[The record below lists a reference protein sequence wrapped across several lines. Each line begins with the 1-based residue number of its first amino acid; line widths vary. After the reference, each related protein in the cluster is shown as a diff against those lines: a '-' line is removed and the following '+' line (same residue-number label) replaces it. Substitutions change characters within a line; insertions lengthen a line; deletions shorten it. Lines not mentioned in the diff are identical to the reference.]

1 MSITP
6 LAAPGPSV
14 LNGRM
19 TRLPWKAGAL
29 QMHSGPYYISAT
41 RFTYDTLRSL
51 SGVIWHGLR
60 LRSGWPQI
68 DGAVGLSVMVEIRTR
83 STYTISVW
91 TSHAELQ
98 SWVRT
103 AHHARLVKA
112 YRPRLIDSAYEGWQA
127 TTLYLAEC
135 WRHALR
141 RIGA

>member
-1 MSITP
+1 
-6 LAAPGPSV
+6 
-14 LNGRM
+14 M
-19 TRLPWKAGAL
+19 TRLPWKGGAL
-29 QMHSGPYYISAT
+29 QMHSGPYFISAT

-51 SGVIWHGLR
+51 TTAMWHGLR
-60 LRSGWPQI
+60 LRATWPQV
-68 DGAVGLSVMVEIRTR
+68 DGVGLSVMVDVRTR

-103 AHHARLVKA
+103 AHHARLMKDC
-112 YRPRLIDSAYEGWQA
+112 RPRLVDSAYEGWQA
-127 TTLYLAEC
+127 TTLDLQEC

>member
-1 MSITP
+1 
-6 LAAPGPSV
+6 
-14 LNGRM
+14 M

-41 RFTYDTLRSL
+41 RFTYDNLRSL
-51 SGVIWHGLR
+51 AAVLWHGWR
-60 LRSGWPQI
+60 LRCAWPQV
-68 DGAVGLSVMVEIRTR
+68 DGAVGLSVMADLRTR
-83 STYTISVW
+83 STYTVSVW

-103 AHHARLVKA
+103 DHHARLMKA
-112 YRPRLIDSAYEGWQA
+112 YRPRLVDSAYEGWQA
-127 TTLYLAEC
+127 TTLDLQEC